1 MKMKNNVSG
10 KTYTIAQIFRDDSGY
25 FRVLYFDPEAN
36 RWANRK
42 PQLLYSSRKLTKI
55 KKGKE
60 QWILITVVIL

>member
-36 RWANRK
+36 SW
-42 PQLLYSSRKLTKI
+42 LT
-55 KKGKE
+55 E
-60 QWILITVVIL
+60 SLNFFTPVEN